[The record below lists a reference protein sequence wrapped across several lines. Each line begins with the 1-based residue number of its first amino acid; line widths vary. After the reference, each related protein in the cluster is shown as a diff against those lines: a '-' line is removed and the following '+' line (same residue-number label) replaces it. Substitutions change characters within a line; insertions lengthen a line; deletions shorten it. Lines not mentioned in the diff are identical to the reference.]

1 MPVYEPR
8 ALTESAQ
15 GKSKKQT
22 MNDLKLRRLNE
33 LNLRL
38 KEDLDRP
45 RIRISEASKD
55 KYALYATSPVPLQW
69 GEF

>member
-8 ALTESAQ
+8 ALTDSAQ

-45 RIRISEASKD
+45 RIRISEASKEPQVVV
-55 KYALYATSPVPLQW
+55 AT
-69 GEF
+69 